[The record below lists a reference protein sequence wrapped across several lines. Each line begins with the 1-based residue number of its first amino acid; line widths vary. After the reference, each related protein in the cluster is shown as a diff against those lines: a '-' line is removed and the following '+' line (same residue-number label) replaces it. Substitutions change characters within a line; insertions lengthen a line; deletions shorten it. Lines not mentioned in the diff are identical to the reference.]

1 MKESLKIFAGDLKN
15 SFKDLLP
22 IIIVVA
28 LFQGVIIQ
36 AVPDNLTSIV
46 IGLDY
51 RSRRS
56 WHFLSVVLNWV
67 SFPSVKAWL

>member
-28 LFQGVIIQ
+28 LFQGLINE
-36 AVPDNLTSIV
+36 APRPK
-46 IGLDY
+46 GCE
-51 RSRRS
+51 
-56 WHFLSVVLNWV
+56 V
-67 SFPSVKAWL
+67 SS